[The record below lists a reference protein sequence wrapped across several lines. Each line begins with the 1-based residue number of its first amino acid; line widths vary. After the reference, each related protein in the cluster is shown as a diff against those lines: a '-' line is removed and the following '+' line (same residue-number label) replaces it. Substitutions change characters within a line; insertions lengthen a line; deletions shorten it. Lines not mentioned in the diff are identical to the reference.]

1 MLDTLGVNISSIVI
15 GALLTIIIISW
26 VDALKA
32 LTEYV
37 FFYADE
43 ASFGGATARHFVYK
57 KFLSAL
63 FISLLG
69 GIITIFVYTMYSQ
82 ASHSGV

>member
-1 MLDTLGVNISSIVI
+1 MLNALGVNISSIVI

-37 FFYADE
+37 FFYSDE
-43 ASFGGATARHFVYK
+43 EGSVGRHFVYK

-63 FISLLG
+63 FITLLG
-69 GIITIFVYTMYSQ
+69 GIIARFV
-82 ASHSGV
+82 